1 MAITEI
7 VRGCC
12 LGSLIYLFLVRMP
25 SNAAHGSG
33 AAATPMPQISNA
45 SQASVRIQKLLS
57 KHTHTHTHTHTHCRY
72 VHASRSSLSSGV
84 GKVQVRLPLGVVPT
98 ITAEAAVA
106 QVRAAVGR
114 QFVLLE
120 PDATARAIAI
130 AFTSFQIECVLC
142 ARSLQTLFKC
152 QKLF

>member
-1 MAITEI
+1 MCG
-7 VRGCC
+7 VHVFLCWC
-12 LGSLIYLFLVRMP
+12 LRVC
-25 SNAAHGSG
+25 
-33 AAATPMPQISNA
+33 
-45 SQASVRIQKLLS
+45 V
-57 KHTHTHTHTHTHCRY
+57 C
-72 VHASRSSLSSGV
+72 VC
-84 GKVQVRLPLGVVPT
+84 VQVRLPLGVVPT

>member
-57 KHTHTHTHTHTHCRY
+57 KHTHTHTHTHTLPVRTRKQELTLEWRGQSAGEAAPGCGANNYCGSRRC
-72 VHASRSSLSSGV
+72 AGESRSRAPVCATGARCHSTCYCYCFHILSN
-84 GKVQVRLPLGVVPT
+84 
-98 ITAEAAVA
+98 
-106 QVRAAVGR
+106 
-114 QFVLLE
+114 
-120 PDATARAIAI
+120 
-130 AFTSFQIECVLC
+130 
-142 ARSLQTLFKC
+142 
-152 QKLF
+152 

>member
-1 MAITEI
+1 M
-7 VRGCC
+7 
-12 LGSLIYLFLVRMP
+12 
-25 SNAAHGSG
+25 
-33 AAATPMPQISNA
+33 
-45 SQASVRIQKLLS
+45 
-57 KHTHTHTHTHTHCRY
+57 
-72 VHASRSSLSSGV
+72 
-84 GKVQVRLPLGVVPT
+84 QVRLPLGVVPT